1 VTEPQQGILQHGTLS
16 SQHTGTEGM
25 QIGKALLLLI
35 TWYASSPPYPPPPTY
50 VWQQQSTGTGDVADP
65 NISQQQI
72 TELVSDKRCL
82 RLSQDVNVTPFS
94 TVRSNLSGP

>member
-1 VTEPQQGILQHGTLS
+1 
-16 SQHTGTEGM
+16 M
-25 QIGKALLLLI
+25 QNGKSLLLLI

-50 VWQQQSTGTGDVADP
+50 AWQQQSTGTGDVADP
-65 NISQQQI
+65 NISQQQQI

-94 TVRSNLSGP
+94 TVLFAIS

>member
-1 VTEPQQGILQHGTLS
+1 MTEPQQGILQQGTRS
-16 SQHTGTEGM
+16 SQHIGTEGM
-25 QIGKALLLLI
+25 QNGKALLLLI
-35 TWYASSPPYPPPPTY
+35 TWYASSPPYQPPPTY
-50 VWQQQSTGTGDVADP
+50 AWQQQSTGTSDVADP

-94 TVRSNLSGP
+94 TVLFAIS

>member
-1 VTEPQQGILQHGTLS
+1 VTEPQQGILQQGTLS

-25 QIGKALLLLI
+25 QIIKAVLLLI

-50 VWQQQSTGTGDVADP
+50 AWQQQSTGTGDVADP
-65 NISQQQI
+65 NISPQQI

-82 RLSQDVNVTPFS
+82 RLSQDVNMTPSS
-94 TVRSNLSGP
+94 TVLFAIS